1 MTIRIPPFFLFLWLL
16 LPVFPAAQVVLKV
29 RPDRTAIRV
38 GDTVTLMVQA
48 SHSSGIRVKW
58 VIPDSMTHWE
68 WLAKVQPAHHSTGSM
83 TTHEFQCRFTG
94 YDTGFWPIPAIS
106 LYAGKQWLRVDTP
119 SINVRY
125 ANQDLAPPFREMK
138 PIIDLAPEQTGVA
151 TWWIV
156 SVCLVAAAAF
166 MIYFSFRKR
175 TDKKGAAVLEASMDR
190 YLKQFHSLEAD
201 YLRGGMNE
209 LVFYDRWYVLLE
221 ESLEW
226 KMGWTLPSGCTRLLV
241 DHIDASDLPDS
252 LKPALRESL
261 LVAEKVRF
269 ARWVS
274 GAARNEKALLAMKNL
289 LTNFHQRS

>member
-1 MTIRIPPFFLFLWLL
+1 
-16 LPVFPAAQVVLKV
+16 
-29 RPDRTAIRV
+29 
-38 GDTVTLMVQA
+38 
-48 SHSSGIRVKW
+48 
-58 VIPDSMTHWE
+58 
-68 WLAKVQPAHHSTGSM
+68 
-83 TTHEFQCRFTG
+83 
-94 YDTGFWPIPAIS
+94 
-106 LYAGKQWLRVDTP
+106 
-119 SINVRY
+119 
-125 ANQDLAPPFREMK
+125 
-138 PIIDLAPEQTGVA
+138 
-151 TWWIV
+151 
-156 SVCLVAAAAF
+156 
-166 MIYFSFRKR
+166 
-175 TDKKGAAVLEASMDR
+175 MDR
-190 YLKQFHSLEAD
+190 YLNQFHSLEAD

-274 GAARNEKALLAMKNL
+274 GAAMNEKALLAMKNL